1 MSEPVAAAAPVT
13 TVEASPPKVPALR
26 REAVLPR
33 EQRGGLGAVALLCSL
48 AGVASGFALATTIL
62 ATQLAQTEARM
73 TRRQSHAAYANARER
88 AFLGIQYVNGAGNA
102 ARIVR
107 VFNDTPAADIGL
119 AVGDVIV
126 RYDGEKLDQE
136 WELGGLV
143 RRSSI
148 GHEATIEVRRGD
160 NTMILHPELI
170 GAMLRDE

>member
-1 MSEPVAAAAPVT
+1 MSEPVAPASPAA
-13 TVEASPPKVPALR
+13 TVEASPPRVPALR

-73 TRRQSHAAYANARER
+73 TRRQAHGAYVTARER
-88 AFLGIQYVNGAGNA
+88 AFLGIQYVNGPGNA
-102 ARIVR
+102 AKIVR
-107 VFNDTPAADIGL
+107 VFNDTPAADVGL
-119 AVGDVIV
+119 AVGDLIV
-126 RYDGEKLDQE
+126 RFDGEKLDHE

-143 RRSSI
+143 RRTPI
-148 GHEATIEVRRGD
+148 GHEATIEVRRGAT
-160 NTMILHPELI
+160 TMVLHPELI